1 VYNFWRE
8 LSPPPPHQPI
18 PHLDWGL
25 EKGRGDN
32 VEKGI
37 EGEGGIPRKWRRL
50 GRLRR
55 YKGLTEAYL
64 KQEKNRFL

>member
-1 VYNFWRE
+1 
-8 LSPPPPHQPI
+8 L
-18 PHLDWGL
+18 GT
-25 EKGRGDN
+25 GGGGGDN
-32 VEKGI
+32 VKKGI

-64 KQEKNRFL
+64 KQDKNGFFKTVSKIKTA